1 MIVTTNYVQP
11 PYAMTHLEPCR
22 QLKGS
27 ICENIKTTK
36 APSQTYAAV
45 LNTRMLRDLVKKFH
59 LNQFLLYVQSW
70 S

>member
-27 ICENIKTTK
+27 LCENIKTTK

-45 LNTRMLRDLVKKFH
+45 LNT
-59 LNQFLLYVQSW
+59 
-70 S
+70 